1 MSSNLKAAA
10 VMIEL
15 VGASKHYPVQ
25 IKPAQRMWQ
34 ALRCT
39 PSRAD
44 DAPSYTAL
52 HACHLTV
59 RKGEVVGVVGKNGAG
74 KSTLLQLV
82 SATVQ
87 PSSGSV
93 RVAGKISAILELG
106 AGFNTEFTGRENIF
120 LATATAGFSN
130 DKTNALLEEIIEFS
144 GIRNFIDQP
153 IKTYSSGMVV
163 RLAFSIATCTEPDVL
178 IIDEAL
184 SVGDGEF
191 ARKSFDRILSLK
203 NQGTTILFCT
213 HSLFHIEAMCSRA
226 VWLDQ
231 GTILKDGHPS
241 LVIPAYQDFLD
252 GVAYSP
258 APSVPAPEASA
269 ALVAPSDVT
278 PAADPLTATDSAAG
292 LVTVAD
298 PVLVYVAVADPVP
311 LPVPDQQ
318 PGVSLQGYARLRT
331 LSLGVSR
338 TDQEDQV
345 YFVGDTAQALGQVDS
360 LSVRAMFESDPNMAA
375 PSFAVTLH
383 SMDGRII
390 GSAGA
395 WNDGVTLSRSVTGT
409 GWVELVFPSIALL
422 KGTYTLS
429 AFLFCERGL
438 YIYDNADH
446 FIKVQIT
453 QHGIEQGL
461 FHVPRVWKSFDQA
474 PLQVA
479 RERSPHQH

>member
-1 MSSNLKAAA
+1 MSSELSASD

-34 ALRCT
+34 ALRGK
-39 PSRAD
+39 PSRAED
-44 DAPSYTAL
+44 VPSYTAL
-52 HACHLTV
+52 QPCNLTV
-59 RKGEVVGVVGKNGAG
+59 RQGEVVGVVGKNGAG

-106 AGFNTEFTGRENIF
+106 AGFNTEFSGRENIF

-130 DKTNALLEEIIEFS
+130 EKTNALLEEIIEFS
-144 GIRNFIDQP
+144 GIRPFIDQP

-191 ARKSFDRILSLK
+191 ARKSFDRILALK

-226 VWLDQ
+226 IWLDK
-231 GTILKDGHPS
+231 GAILKDGHPS
-241 LVIPAYQDFLD
+241 LVIPVYQDFLD
-252 GVAYSP
+252 GVEFSP
-258 APSVPAPEASA
+258 SA
-269 ALVAPSDVT
+269 ALPGQQMPATLAQIEGVMPLQNANDEPSGESVQ
-278 PAADPLTATDSAAG
+278 AIEL
-292 LVTVAD
+292 
-298 PVLVYVAVADPVP
+298 AVPQG
-311 LPVPDQQ
+311 DQ
-318 PGVSLQGYARLRT
+318 PRSGTLQGYARLRT
-331 LSLGVSR
+331 LTLGVKG
-338 TDQEDQV
+338 TNQEERV
-345 YFVGDTAQALGQVDS
+345 YGIGDLAHAHGQVDS
-360 LSVRAMFESDPNMAA
+360 LLVRAMFESDPEMPA

-395 WNDGVTLSRSVTGT
+395 WNDGVTLARSVSGS
-409 GWVELVFPSIALL
+409 GWVELVFPSVALL

-438 YIYDNADH
+438 HIYDNADH
-446 FIKVQIT
+446 FIKVQIS
-453 QHGIEQGL
+453 QQGIEQGL
-461 FHVPRVWKSFDQA
+461 FHVPRVWRSFDQA
-474 PLQVA
+474 PLQGFK
-479 RERSPHQH
+479 ERTPHQS

>member
-1 MSSNLKAAA
+1 MSSNLKAAD
-10 VMIEL
+10 VVIEL

-34 ALRCT
+34 ALRGT

-52 HACHLTV
+52 QACHLTV

-252 GVAYSP
+252 GVAYLP
-258 APSVPAPEASA
+258 APSVPAPEAAA
-269 ALVAPSDVT
+269 ALVAT
-278 PAADPLTATDSAAG
+278 PEVGAADLVATPEVGVADNP
-292 LVTVAD
+292 VTV
-298 PVLVYVAVADPVP
+298 PEQHPE
-311 LPVPDQQ
+311 QQ
-318 PGVSLQGYARLRT
+318 PEQLSGVSLQGYARLRT
-331 LSLGVSR
+331 LSLVVSR
-338 TDQEDQV
+338 TGKDYQV
-345 YFVGDTAQALGQVDS
+345 YFVGDTAHAHGQVDS
-360 LSVRAMFESDPNMAA
+360 LTVRAMFESDPSMAA

-395 WNDGVTLSRSVTGT
+395 WNDGVTLSRSVVGT
-409 GWVELVFPSIALL
+409 GWVDLVFPSIALL
-422 KGTYTLS
+422 KGTYSLS

-438 YIYDNADH
+438 HIYDNADH

-453 QHGIEQGL
+453 QLGIEQGL
-461 FHVPRVWKSFDQA
+461 FHVPRVWKSSDQA
-474 PLQVA
+474 PPPA
-479 RERSPHQH
+479 IRERAPHQH